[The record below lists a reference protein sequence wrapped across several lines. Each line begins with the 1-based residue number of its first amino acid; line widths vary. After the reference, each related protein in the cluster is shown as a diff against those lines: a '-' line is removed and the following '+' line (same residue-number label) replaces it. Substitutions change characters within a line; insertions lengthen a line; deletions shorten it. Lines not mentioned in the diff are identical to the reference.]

1 MIKKILCIITA
12 AVLAVNLSVFAEQNQ
27 EDTVQ
32 NDGLVPITDG
42 NILFS
47 GRWSDTEKGS
57 KKCGFEGY
65 VEISFTGT
73 SIKAVAPLSGRAYVV
88 IDGKEPVGSF
98 NLSGKQK
105 TLAKNLENGNHTLRL
120 YAQAQ
125 QAFLEIGGFRIDK
138 GASVLPAKRGKIIEF
153 VGDSI
158 MEGYVDPRDEGKWG
172 ANSYMNS
179 YARLTGEML
188 NEKYGMSFN
197 TIAFGGSGLLN
208 VKTDPLPMSE
218 RYFKAIEM
226 KSSDTAQTVVP
237 DWDTSKYAPDYI
249 VINMGTNDRGG
260 NFGMFKAT
268 YLSFVRNLRK
278 TYPDAEIVLMIPF
291 KFYDDNQT
299 GLINAI
305 KQIVDESADEKIHLA
320 DTKDWNIPGGAD
332 NLHPSPD
339 SHKKAA
345 NKLFEYMCE
354 LIGKAEPEPTA
365 TEPTA
370 TEPTATEPTA
380 TEPESTPIPTE
391 TDNSH
396 GVNAALISV
405 ICGACL
411 AAVIAAAVII
421 IKKRK

>member
-32 NDGLVPITDG
+32 KDGLIPITDG
-42 NILFS
+42 NIVFS

-65 VEISFTGT
+65 VEIAFTGT
-73 SIKAVAPLSGRAYVV
+73 SIKAVAPLSGNAYAV
-88 IDGKEPVGSF
+88 IDGKEPVGAI
-98 NLSGKQK
+98 NLSGKEI
-105 TLAKNLENGNHTLRL
+105 TLAKKLENGNHTLRL

-125 QAFLEIGGFRIDK
+125 QAFPEIGGFRIDE
-138 GASVLPAKRGKIIEF
+138 GASVLPAKRGKMIEF

-158 MEGYVDPRDEGKWG
+158 MEGYVDPRDAGKWG

-188 NEKYGMSFN
+188 SEKYGMNFN

-208 VKTDPLPMSE
+208 VKTDPLPMST
-218 RYFKAIEM
+218 RYFKAIEK

-260 NFGMFKAT
+260 STGMFKAT
-268 YLSFVRNLRK
+268 YLSFVRKLRAV
-278 TYPDAEIVLMIPF
+278 YPDAEIVLMIPF

-320 DTKDWNIPGGAD
+320 DTEDWQIPGGAD

-345 NKLFEYMCE
+345 EKLFEYMCG
-354 LIGKAEPEPTA
+354 LIESAGPEPTA
-365 TEPTA
+365 TAPTL
-370 TEPTATEPTA
+370 TA
-380 TEPESTPIPTE
+380 PESTPVPAE
-391 TDNSH
+391 TDNPH
-396 GVNAALISV
+396 GVNAALISI
-405 ICGACL
+405 ICGTCL
-411 AAVIAAAVII
+411 AAVIAATVII
-421 IKKRK
+421 IKKRKS